1 MKNIVEDIRNIFE
14 QSKTWVR
21 LEVEYAKFTIAE
33 KLTMLLTSLILGFV
47 CLLLFT
53 VVLIM
58 LSLCIAELFK
68 MILVPSLAYLCTA
81 GSILLVLLLFY
92 LLRTPLILTPIARMI
107 TKIFFDKKTSGHEE
121 RDK

>member
-1 MKNIVEDIRNIFE
+1 MSEKYGMKLNIVEEIRNIIE

-21 LEVEYAKFTIAE
+21 LEVEYAKLTIAE

-58 LSLCIAELFK
+58 LSFCIAELFK

-81 GSILLVLLLFY
+81 GSILVFLLLLY
-92 LLRTPLILTPIARMI
+92 LLRKPLILTPIARMI
-107 TKIFFDKKTSGHEE
+107 TKIFFDKKH
-121 RDK
+121 

>member
-1 MKNIVEDIRNIFE
+1 MKLNIVEEIRNIIE

-21 LEVEYAKFTIAE
+21 LEVEYAKLTIAE

-58 LSLCIAELFK
+58 LSFCIAE
-68 MILVPSLAYLCTA
+68 
-81 GSILLVLLLFY
+81 
-92 LLRTPLILTPIARMI
+92 
-107 TKIFFDKKTSGHEE
+107 
-121 RDK
+121 

>member
-1 MKNIVEDIRNIFE
+1 MKLNIVEEIRNIIE

-21 LEVEYAKFTIAE
+21 LEVEYAKLTIAE

-58 LSLCIAELFK
+58 LSFCIAELFK

-81 GSILLVLLLFY
+81 GSILVFLLLLY
-92 LLRTPLILTPIARMI
+92 LLRKPIILTPIARMI
-107 TKIFFDKKTSGHEE
+107 TKIFFDKKH
-121 RDK
+121 